1 MSVFESIERH
11 SNKQCVDV
19 STDQTT
25 THAHTPALTHSHGQ
39 GQGRVSHL
47 RSLVQSTRN
56 HTKSKVYDHTSDVLS
71 VGTSEGELQV
81 DVLGE
86 LLLLPLHHCITASLI
101 INHCITALLN
111 YCITVSLITHHCITR
126 NNVYV

>member
-1 MSVFESIERH
+1 MSECQSKDMSVFESIERH
-11 SNKQCVDV
+11 SKQCVDV

-25 THAHTPALTHSHGQ
+25 AHTHTPTLTHSHGQ

-86 LLLLPLHHCITASLI
+86 SLLLPLHHCITASF
-101 INHCITALLN
+101 ITH
-111 YCITVSLITHHCITR
+111 YYITV
-126 NNVYV
+126 